1 MTLRLKPGH
10 NLNDEELARLEALIR
25 QEYPEEDVLLV
36 VDDRPAPK
44 AETVPPAA
52 KAGFF
57 QKLAVLAITGVAGLY
72 LANPTAGV
80 LELIPDITPVIGNL
94 DEAAAVALLMSGL
107 GYFGVNVGW
116 LTTIFGGR
124 RKRR

>member
-25 QEYPEEDVLLV
+25 QEYPDEDVLLV
-36 VDDRPAPK
+36 VDDRPAAK
-44 AETVPPAA
+44 PAPTA
-52 KAGFF
+52 TRANVF
-57 QKLAVLAITGVAGLY
+57 QKLVVLLVTGLAGLY

-94 DEAAAVALLMSGL
+94 DEATAMALLISGL

-116 LTTIFGGR
+116 LTSIFGGM
-124 RKRR
+124 RKRK